1 MSIFQVV
8 SKFDITGDQPK
19 AIDNLCIGI
28 DSNHDYQT
36 LLGVT
41 GSGKTFTMAKVIE
54 KLQRPALVIAHN
66 KTLAAQ
72 LYEEF
77 REFFPYNAVEY
88 FVSYYDY
95 YQPEAYIPR
104 TDTYIEKDSSINEEI
119 DRMRH
124 SVTRSLFSRND
135 VLIVASVSCIYGL
148 GEPEEYYRAVANVTK
163 GEKRSLR
170 NLINALVAMQYDR
183 NDYDLNRG
191 TFRVRGDTIDII
203 PSYDDT
209 VIRIS
214 MFGDEIDDIS
224 HVDYVTGEIIEKFN
238 FLEIYPAKHFV
249 TSEEKM
255 EIAIS
260 SIESELKERLNEL
273 KSSGKILE
281 AARLEQRTSFDLEMM
296 RQAGYCSGIE
306 NYSRH
311 LSGRGIG
318 TTPWTLMHY
327 LSEDVL
333 IFIDESHMTIPQIRG
348 MYRGD
353 MSRKTTL
360 VQHGFRLPS
369 ALDNRPL
376 NFNEF
381 ENLNNQTVFVSAPPG
396 PYEIDNSKQLVEQ
409 IIRPT
414 GLLDPEI
421 IVRPTYGQID
431 DLLTEL
437 RSRISIGQ
445 RSLITTLT
453 KRMAEELSEYL
464 AESNIRV
471 HYLHSDIDTLERN
484 GILRDLRLG
493 VFDVVVGINLLRE
506 GLDLPEVSLVAIL
519 DADKEGYLR
528 SDSAL
533 IQTIGRAARHENGLV
548 IMYADKKTRS
558 MDKAI
563 FETNRRREIQEKYNI
578 DHGITPVGIKKEIR
592 DTGIYSSTIVKE
604 DESVEDYVGM
614 PRDILLKVS
623 KSMQKEMKNAAEKLD
638 FERAAQLRDQI
649 GKMRSYME
657 KIKS

>member
-19 AIDNLCIGI
+19 AIDNLCTGI

-238 FLEIYPAKHFV
+238 SLEIYPAKHFV

-296 RQAGYCSGIE
+296 RQVGYCSGIE

-311 LSGRGIG
+311 LSGRGVG

-381 ENLNNQTVFVSAPPG
+381 ENLNNQTVFVSATPG

-431 DLLTEL
+431 DLL
-437 RSRISIGQ
+437 
-445 RSLITTLT
+445 
-453 KRMAEELSEYL
+453 
-464 AESNIRV
+464 
-471 HYLHSDIDTLERN
+471 
-484 GILRDLRLG
+484 
-493 VFDVVVGINLLRE
+493 
-506 GLDLPEVSLVAIL
+506 
-519 DADKEGYLR
+519 
-528 SDSAL
+528 
-533 IQTIGRAARHENGLV
+533 
-548 IMYADKKTRS
+548 
-558 MDKAI
+558 
-563 FETNRRREIQEKYNI
+563 
-578 DHGITPVGIKKEIR
+578 
-592 DTGIYSSTIVKE
+592 VKE
-604 DESVEDYVGM
+604 V
-614 PRDILLKVS
+614 
-623 KSMQKEMKNAAEKLD
+623 
-638 FERAAQLRDQI
+638 
-649 GKMRSYME
+649 
-657 KIKS
+657 

>member
-238 FLEIYPAKHFV
+238 SLEIYPAKHFV

-260 SIESELKERLNEL
+260 SIESELKEHLNEL

-311 LSGRGIG
+311 LSGRGVG

-381 ENLNNQTVFVSAPPG
+381 ENLNNQTVFVSATPG

-563 FETNRRREIQEKYNI
+563 IETNRRREIQEKYNI